1 MTTESAFAGD
11 GPHRLLPGAREL
23 AQRVRQAQRA
33 TWFPLLVFA
42 AVTFGAGEG
51 LIASAVVVACEV
63 PGEVPGEVAVEL
75 VGKVRGSDVDEVKG
89 AVEVAVEV
97 MAPWWVPWGPR
108 SEGCR
113 RPGPPLLLAAVRHD
127 V

>member
-63 PGEVPGEVAVEL
+63 PGEVAVEL